1 MLIVLRV
8 NELMNSRTLED
19 RDNLIL
25 SFISFS
31 GRMYVPFFFFFF
43 KVDFS
48 RSMFAFTYLHELL

>member
-31 GRMYVPFFFFFF
+31 ERMYVPFFFFF

>member
-8 NELMNSRTLED
+8 NELMNSCTLED

-31 GRMYVPFFFFFF
+31 ER
-43 KVDFS
+43 

>member
-19 RDNLIL
+19 RENLIL

-31 GRMYVPFFFFFF
+31 ERMYVPFFFFFL
-43 KVDFS
+43 S
-48 RSMFAFTYLHELL
+48 

>member
-1 MLIVLRV
+1 MLIALRV

-31 GRMYVPFFFFFF
+31 ERLYVPFFFF

>member
-8 NELMNSRTLED
+8 NEFMNSRTLED
-19 RDNLIL
+19 RENLIL

-31 GRMYVPFFFFFF
+31 ER
-43 KVDFS
+43 